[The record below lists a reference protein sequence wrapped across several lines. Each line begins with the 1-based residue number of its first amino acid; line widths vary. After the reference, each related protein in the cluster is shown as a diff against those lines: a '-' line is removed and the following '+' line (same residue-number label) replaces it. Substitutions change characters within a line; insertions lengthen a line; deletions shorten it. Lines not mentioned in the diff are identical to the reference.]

1 MTAPRASEYA
11 AAADRGQKKDGIV
24 DIGRSKDQAG
34 RGQTEWVQS
43 GQVLKYE
50 VDPHR
55 QPK

>member
-24 DIGRSKDQAG
+24 EIGRSKDQAG